1 MKTFLKSL
9 MIGLLAVT
17 LTGPAAV
24 AEERPAFSDE
34 ELDQMLAPIALYP
47 DSLLSQVLMASTYP
61 LEVVQAA
68 RWSRANP
75 SLKGDD
81 AVKAVESMDW
91 DPSVKSL
98 VAFPQILQRMDE
110 RLDWTQRLGEAFL
123 AQEPHVLD
131 AIQGLR
137 QRAAVAGNL
146 SSNEQ
151 LRVTR
156 QDEAILIEP
165 ARPEAVY
172 VPYYNPAVVYGPWA
186 WTGYPPVYWGPF
198 PGYYAAPAFSPVFF
212 WGPAIVVS
220 TGFFFGHANWHHHHV
235 AVHHDKHFHS
245 RYGKHQ
251 QTVGA
256 AQSSKAVA
264 WKHDPVHRRGVP
276 YRHASLHDQFGK
288 SGQGARGGNGWRDQR
303 APGPAPSARQGSGGQ
318 TAGGRDG
325 RDDRRD
331 FTDRGGREGGSQQR
345 PSTQGSNNAPD
356 GRGKPGFNPGSR
368 SSGTS
373 GPAPQGGDRRSD
385 AGRDQS
391 RFQGR
396 GPAPQH
402 EPGRPAARQ
411 PQHADANRNN
421 NVLRFPA
428 PQATPSAPAA
438 QQGRGPDTAGNV
450 HRFQGHVPAP
460 RSAPAP
466 APRAQPRP
474 AAAPQRSAHPGG
486 AAPRQ
491 PMGSAPVAG
500 PGNRGQASHPVA
512 MPQRSAPAPQAQARG
527 NSAPRMANGNGN
539 FRGGGGGGGNGGR
552 GGGSFR

>member
-1 MKTFLKSL
+1 MKSFLRSL

-17 LTGPAAV
+17 LTGPVAV
-24 AEERPAFSDE
+24 AQERAAFSEE

-75 SLKGDD
+75 SLKGEE
-81 AVKAVESMDW
+81 AVKAVDGMDW

-98 VAFPQILQRMDE
+98 VAFPQVLQRMDE

-137 QRAAVAGNL
+137 QRAATAGNL
-146 SSNEQ
+146 NSNEQ

-156 QDEAILIEP
+156 QDDAILIEP

-172 VPYYNPAVVYGPWA
+172 VPYYNPAVAYGPWLYPA
-186 WTGYPPVYWGPF
+186 YPPVYWAPF
-198 PGYYAAPAFSPVFF
+198 PGYYAAPAFSPFFF

-245 RYGKHQ
+245 RYGKPH
-251 QTVGA
+251 TVA
-256 AQSSKAVA
+256 SPHSKPVA
-264 WKHDPVHRRGVP
+264 WQHDPVHRKGVP
-276 YRHASLHDQFGK
+276 YRHASLQNQFGQT
-288 SGQGARGGNGWRDQR
+288 GHGARGGNGWRDQR
-303 APGPAPSARQGSGGQ
+303 GPGSASSARQGNDGH
-318 TAGGRDG
+318 TAGRRDG

-331 FTDRGGREGGSQQR
+331 SADRGGREAGSQR

-368 SSGTS
+368 PSGTS
-373 GPAPQGGDRRSD
+373 GPSAQGSDRRSD
-385 AGRDQS
+385 AGRDDS

-396 GPAPQH
+396 GPTPQH
-402 EPGRPAARQ
+402 EPGPAARP
-411 PQHADANRNN
+411 PQRADANGS
-421 NVLRFPA
+421 NVLRFPT
-428 PQATPSAPAA
+428 PQARPSAPAA
-438 QQGRGPDTAGNV
+438 PQGRGPDTAGNV

-460 RSAPAP
+460 RSAPAT
-466 APRAQPRP
+466 P
-474 AAAPQRSAHPGG
+474 AARQDHRPPVATPQRSGQQAVGRPQQ
-486 AAPRQ
+486 PRLPQ
-491 PMGSAPVAG
+491 VAG
-500 PGNRGQASHPVA
+500 HAGPAPQQVA
-512 MPQRSAPAPQAQARG
+512 VPQRMAPPPQAQARG
-527 NSAPRMANGNGN
+527 NSAPRMASGNGN
-539 FRGGGGGGGNGGR
+539 FRGGGGGNSGR

>member
-1 MKTFLKSL
+1 MKAFLKTL
-9 MIGLLAVT
+9 IIGLLAVT
-17 LTGPAAV
+17 LTGPVAS
-24 AEERPAFSDE
+24 AEERPAFSEE

-68 RWSRANP
+68 RWSRAN
-75 SLKGDD
+75 SQLKGDD

-137 QRAAVAGNL
+137 RRAAVAGNL
-146 SSNEQ
+146 NSNEH

-198 PGYYAAPAFSPVFF
+198 PGYYAAPAFSPFFF

-235 AVHHDKHFHS
+235 TVHHDKHFHS
-245 RYGKHQ
+245 RYGKPH
-251 QTVGA
+251 TVA
-256 AQSSKAVA
+256 TPHSKPEA
-264 WKHDPVHRRGVP
+264 WKHNPVHRKGVP
-276 YRHASLHDQFGK
+276 YRHASLHDRFGQP
-288 SGQGARGGNGWRDQR
+288 GHGTRGGNGWRDQR
-303 APGPAPSARQGSGGQ
+303 DPGSASSSRQGNDGH
-318 TAGGRDG
+318 TAGRRDG

-331 FTDRGGREGGSQQR
+331 SADRGGREAGSQR

-356 GRGKPGFNPGSR
+356 GRSKPGFNPGSR
-368 SSGTS
+368 PSGTS
-373 GPAPQGGDRRSD
+373 GPSAQGSDRRSD
-385 AGRDQS
+385 AGRDHS

-396 GPAPQH
+396 GPTPQH
-402 EPGRPAARQ
+402 EPGPAARP
-411 PQHADANRNN
+411 PQRADANGNK
-421 NVLRFPA
+421 NVLRFPT
-428 PQATPSAPAA
+428 PQARPSAPVA

-466 APRAQPRP
+466 TPRP
-474 AAAPQRSAHPGG
+474 QSRPAPAPQRSAHPG
-486 AAPRQ
+486 
-491 PMGSAPVAG
+491 SAPMRPAPSAG
-500 PGNRGQASHPVA
+500 PGNRGQAARPVA
-512 MPQRSAPAPQAQARG
+512 MPQRSAPAPEVRMSHAAPRAAGGNARG
-527 NSAPRMANGNGN
+527 NA
-539 FRGGGGGGGNGGR
+539 GGR
-552 GGGSFR
+552 GGSFR

>member
-1 MKTFLKSL
+1 MKSFLKSL

-17 LTGPAAV
+17 LTGPVAV
-24 AEERPAFSDE
+24 AQERPAFSEE

-75 SLKGDD
+75 SLKGEE
-81 AVKAVESMDW
+81 AVKAVDAMDW

-98 VAFPQILQRMDE
+98 VAFPQVLQRMDE

-137 QRAAVAGNL
+137 QRAATAGNL
-146 SSNEQ
+146 NSNEH

-156 QDEAILIEP
+156 QDEAILIDP

-172 VPYYNPAVVYGPWA
+172 VPYYNPAVAYGPWA
-186 WTGYPPVYWGPF
+186 YPAYPPVYWAPF
-198 PGYYAAPAFSPVFF
+198 PGYYAAPAFSPFFF

-235 AVHHDKHFHS
+235 AVHHDHHFHS
-245 RYGKHQ
+245 RYGKHTHQ

-264 WKHDPVHRRGVP
+264 WKHDPLHRKGVP
-276 YRHASLHDQFGK
+276 YRHASLRDQFGQ
-288 SGQGARGGNGWRDQR
+288 SGPGARGGNGWRDQR
-303 APGPAPSARQGSGGQ
+303 GSAPAAGQGKGGH
-318 TAGGRDG
+318 TAGERDG

-331 FTDRGGREGGSQQR
+331 FADRAGREGGSQR
-345 PSTQGSNNAPD
+345 PSTQGTNNAPD
-356 GRGKPGFNPGSR
+356 ARGKPGVNPGSR
-368 SSGTS
+368 PSGTP
-373 GPAPQGGDRRSD
+373 GPSAQGGDRRSD
-385 AGRDQS
+385 AGRDS

-396 GPAPQH
+396 GPTPQPQ
-402 EPGRPAARQ
+402 PGPAARP
-411 PQHADANRNN
+411 PQRADANGNN
-421 NVLRFPA
+421 NVLRFPT
-428 PQATPSAPAA
+428 PQARPSAPVA

-450 HRFQGHVPAP
+450 HRLQGHVPAP

-466 APRAQPRP
+466 AARPQSRP
-474 AAAPQRSAHPGG
+474 AAAPQRSAHPAG
-486 AAPRQ
+486 APMRPAP
-491 PMGSAPVAG
+491 SAGA
-500 PGNRGQASHPVA
+500 GNRGQAARPVA
-512 MPQRSAPAPQAQARG
+512 MPQRIAPQART
-527 NSAPRMANGNGN
+527 SHPAPHAANGN
-539 FRGGGGGGGNGGR
+539 FRGNGGGR
-552 GGGSFR
+552 GGPYR